1 MNRKSNND
9 VTVTARYLA
18 DKGYTITRAAQNVG
32 CSPSHL
38 TMVLQG
44 KRVPSEA
51 LLERLLAWLR
61 VSFSPWNIPP
71 AMGTLVVFL
80 RLTPSGP
87 VYWQNQYGDLAS

>member
-1 MNRKSNND
+1 MTRKSGYGNGIVTDMNRKSNKV

-44 KRVPSEA
+44 KRVPSES
-51 LLERLLAWLR
+51 LLERLRGLAPR
-61 VSFSPWNIPP
+61 F
-71 AMGTLVVFL
+71 
-80 RLTPSGP
+80 P
-87 VYWQNQYGDLAS
+87 VL

>member
-1 MNRKSNND
+1 MPVTAILMTRKSGYGNGMLTKMNQKSNKV
-9 VTVTARYLA
+9 VTVTPRYLA

-51 LLERLLAWLR
+51 LLERLRGLAKLKPVMCR
-61 VSFSPWNIPP
+61 VE
-71 AMGTLVVFL
+71 
-80 RLTPSGP
+80 
-87 VYWQNQYGDLAS
+87 Y